1 MTLKNLKESLENAPV
16 VMKGKYSYVIHPITD
31 GVPEIKPE
39 LLEEVTYEMQKL
51 IENCGQ
57 IDKIV
62 TIEAMG
68 IPLATTLSLNMKI
81 PFSIIRKRKYCLS
94 VEVSVSQE
102 TGYSKSK
109 LYINGLK
116 KGDKIV
122 IVDDVLS
129 TGGTLRAVL
138 AALNKMDVI
147 VKGVFIAID
156 KSDVAVKIKEE
167 SNVNITALVNI
178 DVIDGKVIAKNI

>member
-1 MTLKNLKESLENAPV
+1 MSLEHLKKSLEEAPILKKGAYRYV
-16 VMKGKYSYVIHPITD
+16 VHPITD
-31 GVPEIKPE
+31 GIPEIKPE
-39 LLEEVTYEMQKL
+39 LLEEVTCEMKKI

-81 PFSIIRKRKYCLS
+81 PFTVIRKRQYGLPD
-94 VEVSVSQE
+94 EVSVEQI

-109 LYINGLK
+109 LYLNGLK
-116 KGDKIV
+116 KGNKIV

-138 AALNKMDVI
+138 SSLNLEYLNHNGKSLSHRIADTVSSRPLPRTLLFPPI
-147 VKGVFIAID
+147 VHPMSVF
-156 KSDVAVKIKEE
+156 
-167 SNVNITALVNI
+167 
-178 DVIDGKVIAKNI
+178 